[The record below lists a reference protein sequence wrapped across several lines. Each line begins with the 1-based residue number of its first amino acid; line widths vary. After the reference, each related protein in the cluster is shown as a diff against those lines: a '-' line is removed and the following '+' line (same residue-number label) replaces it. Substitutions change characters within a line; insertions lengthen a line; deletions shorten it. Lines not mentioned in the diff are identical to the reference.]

1 MHMHALLIKR
11 QKNMKSKSIFVA
23 ILLVAIFG
31 AANAQQSTTEV
42 KQDGFNSRVRSVT
55 STMYEAVVDEG
66 TMSRGEILERLQ
78 TEYNAKGQRRS
89 MTYLSQAE
97 DVIFRSR
104 YKHDGFGL
112 TTLEQIVDNNEQV
125 IGRTYYVYNANL
137 ALTETYVE
145 DQERQIENR
154 ILIKYDEAGRVK
166 ERSYNDPLNE
176 VYRRE
181 VYTLNGRGLVGK
193 TQVFNRQKVKFQEL
207 RYEYDAIGNPTTK
220 TLFDYTEEDPEIFI
234 TKYVYK
240 YDENN
245 NWIQKT
251 EYRLEGDVM
260 TPMFITERKID
271 YYE

>member
-1 MHMHALLIKR
+1 MM
-11 QKNMKSKSIFVA
+11 VA
-23 ILLVAIFG
+23 ICSTT
-31 AANAQQSTTEV
+31 NAQQTTPEV
-42 KQDGFNSRVRSVT
+42 KQDGFNNKVKSVT
-55 STMYEAVVDEG
+55 STMYEAVVEDG

-78 TEYNAKGQRRS
+78 TDYNAKGQRRS

-137 ALTETYVE
+137 TLTETYVE

-154 ILIKYDEAGRVK
+154 ILFKYDENGRVR

-181 VYTLNGRGLVGK
+181 VYTLNGRGLVSK
-193 TQVFNRQKVKFQEL
+193 TQIFNRQKVKFQEI
-207 RYEYDAIGNPTTK
+207 RYEYDANGNPTTK

-234 TKYVYK
+234 TRFVYK
-240 YDENN
+240 YDGNN

-260 TPMFITERKID
+260 TPLFITERKID

>member
-1 MHMHALLIKR
+1 MKIKAFLSALFI
-11 QKNMKSKSIFVA
+11 
-23 ILLVAIFG
+23 VAIFS
-31 AANAQQSTTEV
+31 ASNAQQGTPES
-42 KQDGFNSRVRSVT
+42 KQDGFNGRVKSVN
-55 STMYEAVVDEG
+55 SVMYEAVVEDE

-97 DVIFRSR
+97 DVVFRSR

-137 ALTETYVE
+137 VLTESYVE
-145 DQERQIENR
+145 DQERQIEHR
-154 ILIKYDEAGRVK
+154 ILYRYDENGRLK

-181 VYTLNGRGLVGK
+181 VYTINGNGLVGK
-193 TQVFNRQKVKFQEL
+193 TQVFNRQKAKIQEL
-207 RYEYDAIGNPTTK
+207 RYEYDANRNATTR
-220 TLFDYTEEDPEIFI
+220 TLFDYTEEDPEVFV
-234 TKYVYK
+234 TRFVYK

-251 EYRLEGDVM
+251 EYRLDGNQM
-260 TPMFITERKID
+260 TPLFITERSIT